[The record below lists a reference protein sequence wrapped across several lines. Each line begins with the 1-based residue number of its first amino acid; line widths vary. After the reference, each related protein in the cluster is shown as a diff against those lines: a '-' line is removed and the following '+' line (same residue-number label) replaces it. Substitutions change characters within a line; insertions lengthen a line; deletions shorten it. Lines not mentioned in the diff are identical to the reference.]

1 MIGVMRVEPVFVCND
16 VMWVE
21 SVSLCTRN
29 VHALLIV
36 SFARTTSHHLH
47 CPHATHIHMHTLLSC
62 NTHTCA
68 HNTYTCAH
76 NTHSSTTVLIQKRR
90 EKRCRYVRVTGE
102 GGVGE

>member
-1 MIGVMRVEPVFVCND
+1 MIGVMWVEPVFVCND

-29 VHALLIV
+29 VHTLLIV
-36 SFARTTSHHLH
+36 LSTRTTSHHLH
-47 CPHATHIHMHTLLSC
+47 CPHAMHIHMHTLLSC

-68 HNTYTCAH
+68 HNT
-76 NTHSSTTVLIQKRR
+76 HSSTTVLILKRR
-90 EKRCRYVRVTGE
+90 EKRCRYVRVAGE